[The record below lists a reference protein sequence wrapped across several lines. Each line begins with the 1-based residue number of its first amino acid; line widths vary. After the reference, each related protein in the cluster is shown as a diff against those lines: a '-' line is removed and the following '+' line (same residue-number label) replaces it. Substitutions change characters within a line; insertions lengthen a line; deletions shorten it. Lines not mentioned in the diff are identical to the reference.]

1 MKSVAERSSPD
12 VGIGSPTGACPSQ
25 VTDSNLPMI
34 GLQEK
39 GRLGHRQSGN
49 ACTGSLGLMPVT
61 TLAAEAGAAQAGRAL
76 IQRLI

>member
-1 MKSVAERSSPD
+1 
-12 VGIGSPTGACPSQ
+12 
-25 VTDSNLPMI
+25 MI